1 MLSSPMVTLVHGI
14 IIGGSLSMSV
24 TEIVSF
30 DISCKSFL
38 LRAEKKSFICPVFD
52 SFYILKDTKIVWLNS
67 FLDLFTFIKGTK
79 VVLMVLFNKLFVLF
93 IRGFKVIFRCCTFCS
108 RYYACSTLITRLYVE
123 LSCLT
128 ILSSFNS
135 IFT

>member
-14 IIGGSLSMSV
+14 IIGESLSMIV
-24 TEIVSF
+24 TEIDSF
-30 DISCKSFL
+30 YISCKSFL
-38 LRAEKKSFICPVFD
+38 LRADKKSFICPVFD

-79 VVLMVLFNKLFVLF
+79 VVLMVLFNKLFVLL